1 MDAGAEPITD
11 PLDLARVRKQ
21 ARAVH
26 LKSLAF
32 AVVLT
37 GIVFLL

>member
-1 MDAGAEPITD
+1 MDAGAEPIAD
-11 PLDLARVRKQ
+11 PAELARVRKQ

-26 LKSLAF
+26 LKSLVF

-37 GIVFLL
+37 AVLALV

>member
-1 MDAGAEPITD
+1 MDTGSEPIAD
-11 PLDLARVRKQ
+11 PAELGRVRKQ

-26 LKSLAF
+26 VKSLFF

-37 GIVFLL
+37 AVFVLL

>member
-1 MDAGAEPITD
+1 MDLGSEPIAD
-11 PLDLARVRKQ
+11 PAELARVRGQ

-26 LKSLAF
+26 LKALAF

-37 GIVFLL
+37 GIVFLV